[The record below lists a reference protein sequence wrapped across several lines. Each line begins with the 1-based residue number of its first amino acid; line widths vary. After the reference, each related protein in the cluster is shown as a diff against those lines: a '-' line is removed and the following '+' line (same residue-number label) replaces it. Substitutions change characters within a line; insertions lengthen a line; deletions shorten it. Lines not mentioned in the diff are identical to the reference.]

1 MSQSAPFKTS
11 STTSRSKPMPIN
23 TCTDSSC
30 SPVRCAA
37 GDPAGAPAGAGEGDA
52 LDAFD
57 AFDAC
62 DPDGTGEAAGSGAG
76 EGVACRCCAGEGA
89 DGSSSRPPAK
99 SASMACATF
108 QFASS
113 RARSAWSRGK
123 PISSRDSSSR
133 CCDSVKPSSTRISGK
148 ASMAT
153 SAEVG
158 DLGTSSG
165 SAMPPPAGESWGAD
179 LPSACA
185 ATQPWQRSKLQAS
198 QAHMLVPSGCSL
210 AQPSHTKPASCVWC
224 LCKGWPKV
232 QVPSVSA
239 SRSSPWAPWWP
250 PSTSSSSGPSLAA
263 VYVTSS
269 VVRGSKSQPKV
280 RFSASRG
287 AHFSSRASSST
298 AGPVSSSCSATATT
312 TFTQLPPSSSS
323 PLGVVSP

>member
-179 LPSACA
+179 LPSA
-185 ATQPWQRSKLQAS
+185 
-198 QAHMLVPSGCSL
+198 
-210 AQPSHTKPASCVWC
+210 SCVWC